1 MAINLITI
9 INLVIDISIFG
20 IVTLSLNLEVGFTGI
35 PQFGRVIAVI
45 VGAFTAGSI
54 PGRVM
59 AFLWGI
65 PDAELYADGPH
76 NVVIVANINSILA
89 SNPLIAIIYMLSSLI
104 LAAIVGAIVG
114 WLTSRPA
121 VRLKEAYLGISLLA
135 FGDILMFIG
144 INYNP
149 IVGGTIPVMVPD
161 PFAWVWGPMRSI
173 AYAVVTALL
182 MGFVLFLLYRL
193 TKSPF
198 GRSLKMLRDNELTSN
213 VYGKDTVKVRTTS
226 LVIGSMIA
234 SIAGAIYVMFI
245 GAANSQAFSR
255 LNWTFYPWAYLM
267 LGGVA
272 NNFGILIGVTF
283 FIIART
289 AIIISKPFLVAIGVP
304 FEPIWLEYTLA
315 GAVMIVVV
323 LFKPRGLIPEKPETS
338 MSTERIHEIV
348 ARLNG
353 QDVGPAEDQ
362 AAPSQTT
369 DASEGTVTDNQNK
382 EGTSN
387 PRTPP
392 DSVG

>member
-1 MAINLITI
+1 MAINIITI
-9 INLVIDISIFG
+9 INLVIDISIFS

-45 VGAFTAGSI
+45 MGAFTAGSI

-59 AFLWGI
+59 AFLMGI
-65 PDAELYADGPH
+65 PNAEMYADGAY
-76 NVVIVANINSILA
+76 NVVIVTSINAVLRT
-89 SNPLIAIIYMLSSLI
+89 NPLLAITYMLSSLI
-104 LAAIVGAIVG
+104 LAAIAGAIIG

-144 INYNP
+144 INYTP
-149 IVGGTIPVMVPD
+149 IVGGTTPVMVPD
-161 PFAWVWGPMRSI
+161 PFAWVWGPMRSVM
-173 AYAVVTALL
+173 YAVVTALL
-182 MGFVLFLLYRL
+182 MGFVLFMLYRL

-213 VYGKDTVKVRTTS
+213 VYGKDTVSVRTTS

-234 SIAGAIYVMFI
+234 SVAGAIYVMFI

-272 NNFGILIGVTF
+272 NNFGILLGVTF

-289 AIIISKPFLVAIGVP
+289 GIIISKPFLEFLP

-315 GAVMIVVV
+315 GAVMIIIV

-353 QDVGPAEDQ
+353 QDVPPAEDKE
-362 AAPSQTT
+362 APSQST

-382 EGTSN
+382 EDTSN
-387 PRTPP
+387 PREPP
-392 DSVG
+392 DSAG

>member
-1 MAINLITI
+1 VVIWL
-9 INLVIDISIFG
+9 INLVIDISIFA

-65 PDAELYADGPH
+65 PNAEMYADGAF
-76 NVVIVANINSILA
+76 NVVIVSSINTVLA
-89 SNPLIAIIYMLSSLI
+89 GNPLIAIIYMLSSLI
-104 LAAIVGAIVG
+104 LAAIAGAIIG

-121 VRLKEAYLGISLLA
+121 IRLKEAYLGISLLA
-135 FGDILMFIG
+135 FGDILMWVG
-144 INYNP
+144 INYDP
-149 IVGGTIPVMVPD
+149 IVGGTTPVNVPD
-161 PFAWVWGPMRSI
+161 PFAWVWGPMRSVM
-173 AYAVVTALL
+173 YAIVTALL

-213 VYGKDTVKVRTTS
+213 VYGKDTVRVRTIS
-226 LVIGSMIA
+226 LTIGSMIA
-234 SIAGAIYVMFI
+234 AVAGAIYVMFI

-272 NNFGILIGVTF
+272 NNFGILLGVTL
-283 FIIART
+283 FIVART
-289 AIIISKPFLVAIGVP
+289 GIIISKPFLDAIGLP

-315 GAVMIVVV
+315 GAVMIIIV
-323 LFKPRGLIPEKPETS
+323 LFRPRGLIAERPETS
-338 MSTERIHEIV
+338 MSTERIREIV
-348 ARLNG
+348 NRLNG
-353 QDVGPAEDQ
+353 QDVAPAQDEES
-362 AAPSQTT
+362 PSQTG
-369 DASEGTVTDNQNK
+369 DASEGTVTDDQTTEDISTEK
-382 EGTSN
+382 E
-387 PRTPP
+387 PP
-392 DSVG
+392 DSAG

>member
-1 MAINLITI
+1 MAINIITI
-9 INLVIDISIFG
+9 INLVIDISIFS

-45 VGAFTAGSI
+45 MGAFTAGSI

-59 AFLWGI
+59 AFLMGI
-65 PDAELYADGPH
+65 PNAEMYADGAY
-76 NVVIVANINSILA
+76 NVVIVTSINAVLRT
-89 SNPLIAIIYMLSSLI
+89 NPLLAIVYMLSSLI
-104 LAAIVGAIVG
+104 LAAIAGAIIG

-144 INYNP
+144 INYTP
-149 IVGGTIPVMVPD
+149 IVGGTTPVMVPD
-161 PFAWVWGPMRSI
+161 PFAWVWGPMRSVM
-173 AYAVVTALL
+173 YAVVTALL

-213 VYGKDTVKVRTTS
+213 VYGKDTVNVRTTS

-234 SIAGAIYVMFI
+234 SVAGAIYVMFI

-272 NNFGILIGVTF
+272 NNFGILLGVTF

-289 AIIISKPFLVAIGVP
+289 GIIISKPFLEFLP

-315 GAVMIVVV
+315 GAVMIIIV

-353 QDVGPAEDQ
+353 QDVPPAEDQ
-362 AAPSQTT
+362 EAPSQST
-369 DASEGTVTDNQNK
+369 DASEGTVTDSQNK
-382 EGTSN
+382 EDTSN
-387 PRTPP
+387 PREPP
-392 DSVG
+392 DSAG